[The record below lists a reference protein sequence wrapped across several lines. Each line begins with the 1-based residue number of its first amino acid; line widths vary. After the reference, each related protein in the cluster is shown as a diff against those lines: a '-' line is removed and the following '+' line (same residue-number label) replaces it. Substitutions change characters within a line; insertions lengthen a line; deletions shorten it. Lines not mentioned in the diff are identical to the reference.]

1 MLRRIILFLFS
12 FCVVCGISAQ
22 DNMEPFRHF
31 SIGAEAGLHGF
42 GVELAMPVHK
52 KLVLKAGY
60 NWSPD
65 KDLLNTDI
73 IIDTKEYRQYQD
85 LTPLLRWEHKFEDE
99 TIIHS
104 GFRLGMSNLKA
115 MINWYP
121 FSLGRFYMS
130 GGVYYS
136 AKKDN
141 PFIMLSGYTSRED
154 WAALEEYRNKT
165 IDLDKSNQLAI
176 EIDGEQY
183 AAVEREKRGYIEA
196 DYITSQLKYY
206 VGMGL
211 GRCIPNNTFGL
222 QLEVGAMIYSNAKLY
237 CQDKEIGAIRE
248 AAVAFGEDTREI
260 LEYMD
265 KYPVYP
271 QLTMRFSFRAL

>member
-1 MLRRIILFLFS
+1 MLRRTILSIISVFAVLS
-12 FCVVCGISAQ
+12 ISAQ
-22 DNMEPFRHF
+22 DNMEAFRHLSF
-31 SIGAEAGLHGF
+31 GAEAGLHGF
-42 GVELAMPVHK
+42 GVEVAMPVHER
-52 KLVLKAGY
+52 LVLKAGY
-60 NWSPD
+60 NWSPA
-65 KDLLNTDI
+65 KDLLKTDV
-73 IIDTKEYRQYQD
+73 IIDTREYRQYQED
-85 LTPLLRWEHKFEDE
+85 HPWLRFEHEFQDE
-99 TIIHS
+99 TVIES
-104 GFRLGMSNLKA
+104 GFRMGLNNLKA

-136 AKKDN
+136 LNKKD

-154 WAALEEYRNKT
+154 WAALVELRNKS
-165 IDLDKSNQLAI
+165 IDLNKEKQLAI

-211 GRCIPNNTFGL
+211 GRCIPNNTVGF
-222 QLEVGAMIYSNAKLY
+222 QFEVGAMIYTSATLY
-237 CQDKEIGAIRE
+237 CQDKEIGSVRE

-265 KYPVYP
+265 KYPIYP

>member
-1 MLRRIILFLFS
+1 
-12 FCVVCGISAQ
+12 
-22 DNMEPFRHF
+22 MEPFRHF
-31 SIGAEAGLHGF
+31 SVGAELGLHGL

-73 IIDTKEYRQYQD
+73 IIDTREYRQYQEEH
-85 LTPLLRWEHKFEDE
+85 PLLRFEHKFEDE
-99 TIIHS
+99 TVIKA
-104 GFRLGMSNLKA
+104 GYRMGLSNVKA
-115 MINWYP
+115 MVNWYP
-121 FSLGRFYMS
+121 FTLGRFYMS

-136 AKKDN
+136 LNKKD
-141 PFIMLSGYTSRED
+141 PFIKLSGYTSRDD
-154 WAALEEYRNKT
+154 WAALVELRNKT
-165 IDLDKSNQLAI
+165 LDLNKEKQLAV

-183 AAVEREKRGYIEA
+183 AAVERENRGYIEA

-211 GRCIPNNTFGL
+211 GRCVPNKTIGF
-222 QLEVGAMIYSNAKLY
+222 QLEVGAMIYSSATLY
-237 CQDKEIGAIRE
+237 CQDKEIGSIRE

>member
-1 MLRRIILFLFS
+1 MRRILFS
-12 FCVVCGISAQ
+12 IISFCIVCGISAQ

-31 SIGAEAGLHGF
+31 SVGAELGLHGL

-73 IIDTKEYRQYQD
+73 IIDTREYRQYQEEH
-85 LTPLLRWEHKFEDE
+85 PLLRFEHKFEDE
-99 TIIHS
+99 TVIKA
-104 GFRLGMSNLKA
+104 GYRMGLSNVKA
-115 MINWYP
+115 IVNWYP
-121 FSLGRFYMS
+121 FTLGRFYMS

-136 AKKDN
+136 LNKKD
-141 PFIMLSGYTSRED
+141 PFIKLSGYTSRDD
-154 WAALEEYRNKT
+154 WAALVELRNKT
-165 IDLDKSNQLAI
+165 LDLNKEKQLAI
-176 EIDGEQY
+176 EIDGEKY
-183 AAVEREKRGYIEA
+183 AAVERENRGYIEA

-211 GRCIPNNTFGL
+211 GRCVPNKTIGF
-222 QLEVGAMIYSNAKLY
+222 QLEVGAMIYSSATLY
-237 CQDKEIGAIRE
+237 CQDKEIGSIRE

>member
-1 MLRRIILFLFS
+1 MRRYILAILTACIAWS
-12 FCVVCGISAQ
+12 VSAQ
-22 DNMEPFRHF
+22 DNMVPFRHF
-31 SIGAEAGLHGF
+31 SVGAEVGLHGL
-42 GVELAMPVHK
+42 GVELAMPIHK
-52 KLVLKAGY
+52 RIVLKAGY
-60 NWSPD
+60 NWTLD

-73 IIDTKEYRQYQD
+73 IIDTREYREYQEEH
-85 LTPLLRWEHKFEDE
+85 PLLRFKHMFEDE

-104 GFRLGMSNLKA
+104 GFRLGMNNLKA

-121 FSLGRFYMS
+121 FALGRFYMS

-136 AKKDN
+136 INKDD

-154 WAALEEYRNKT
+154 WAALEELRNKT
-165 IDLDKSNQLAI
+165 LDLNKEKQLAV
-176 EIDGEQY
+176 EIDGVQY
-183 AAVEREKRGYIEA
+183 ATVERGKRGYIEA

-211 GRCIPNNTFGL
+211 GRCVPNKTIGL
-222 QLEVGAMIYSNAKLY
+222 QMEVGAMIYSNAKLY
-237 CQDKEIGAIRE
+237 CQDKEIGSIRE
-248 AAVAFGEDTREI
+248 AAVAFGEDTREV

-271 QLTMRFSFRAL
+271 QLTMRLSFRAL